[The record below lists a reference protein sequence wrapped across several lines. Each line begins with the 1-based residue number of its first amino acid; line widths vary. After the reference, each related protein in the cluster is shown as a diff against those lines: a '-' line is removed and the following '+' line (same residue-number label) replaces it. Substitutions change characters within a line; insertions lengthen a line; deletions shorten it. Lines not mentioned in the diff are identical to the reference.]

1 MEISLITT
9 FFRSICFAVAGN
21 LIITVTPAGAIER
34 APLGSFQRVQWDGD
48 RGDCRDYDGWDR
60 ERCFRDA
67 DRYDDRR
74 REERWREKQR
84 KKKEADAAIAAGV
97 IGLAIGA
104 IAIGAASEAEKN
116 RRDQCTFIGRDGQ
129 RYRCR

>member
-1 MEISLITT
+1 MITT
-9 FFRSICFAVAGN
+9 FFRSISLAVAGN
-21 LIITVTPAGAIER
+21 LIITAIPAGAVER
-34 APLGSFQRVQWDGD
+34 TPLGRFQLVQWDGD
-48 RGDCRDYDGWDR
+48 RRDCRDYDGWDR
-60 ERCFRDA
+60 ERCFRDE

-74 REERWREKQR
+74 REDRWHEKQR
-84 KKKEADAAIAAGV
+84 KKKDADSAMAAGV

-116 RRDQCTFIGRDGQ
+116 RRERCTFIGRDGR